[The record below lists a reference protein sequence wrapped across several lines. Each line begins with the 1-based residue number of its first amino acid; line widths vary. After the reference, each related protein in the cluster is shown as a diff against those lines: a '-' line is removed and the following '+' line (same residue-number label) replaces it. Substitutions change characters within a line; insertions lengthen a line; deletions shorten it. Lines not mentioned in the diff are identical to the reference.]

1 MRSSKYTSQSVLFNI
16 TSFSPVPINERH
28 NSSLPHFQTHRMM
41 AKCNLYDL
49 SEESGQD
56 YPPVPQKYRYFS
68 NAVSFLSQSKFV

>member
-1 MRSSKYTSQSVLFNI
+1 
-16 TSFSPVPINERH
+16 
-28 NSSLPHFQTHRMM
+28 MM